1 MRVLVGCEFS
11 GIVRDAFA
19 ALGHDAWSCDVLPT
33 ERPGQHYQGDVRD
46 LLGESWD
53 LAVFHPPCT
62 YLANSGS
69 KHLYNGMTKAGGINR
84 ERWRLM
90 LEAVAFFKLLRAAN
104 IPRIAIEN
112 PIMHEHAR
120 KRIGYPT
127 QIIQPYEFGHGET
140 KKTGLWLKN
149 LPKLVPTNIVAGRE
163 QRVHNEP
170 PSDERWMNR
179 SRTYEGIAAAMAAR
193 WGQSQDDLDA
203 LPLFRMRE
211 G

>member
-46 LLGESWD
+46 MLDDGWD
-53 LAVFHPPCT
+53 LAIFHPPCT
-62 YLANSGS
+62 YLANSGA
-69 KHLYNGMTKAGGINR
+69 KHLYVGMSKGNGINR

-90 LEAVAFFKLLRAAN
+90 LEAVRFFNLLRSAD
-104 IPRIAIEN
+104 IPRIAVEN

-127 QIIQPYEFGHGET
+127 QIIQPWQHGHGET
-140 KKTGLWLKN
+140 KATCLWLKN
-149 LPKLVPTNIVAGRE
+149 LPRLHPTCVVDGRE
-163 QRVHNEP
+163 ARVHNEP

-179 SRTYEGIAAAMAAR
+179 SRTYEGVAAAMAER
-193 WGQSQDDLDA
+193 WGTHQNELGG
-203 LPLFRMRE
+203 LPLFA
-211 G
+211 